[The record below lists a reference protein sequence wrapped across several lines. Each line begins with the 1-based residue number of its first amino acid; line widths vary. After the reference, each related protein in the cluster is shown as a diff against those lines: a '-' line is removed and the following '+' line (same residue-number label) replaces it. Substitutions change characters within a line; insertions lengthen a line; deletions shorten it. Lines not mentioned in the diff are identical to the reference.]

1 MSKGTRDR
9 MVDAA
14 IDALRRDGVAGMSFT
29 DLLEASGAARGA
41 IYHHFP
47 GGKSELVAEA
57 VERNARDVSVQLS
70 QLRAGSPESVVKEFT
85 ALIRPVVEASAAG
98 SSCAVAAGAMAGS
111 AQRDRDRDRLQRTAG
126 DAIASWIDVLRERL
140 EQSGVEPRGAA
151 ELASLLIATL
161 EGAHVLVRAE
171 RRIEPF
177 DEAARALEGLVAS
190 RYAA

>member
-14 IDALRRDGVAGMSFT
+14 IDALRREGVAGMSFT

-47 GGKSELVAEA
+47 GGKSQLVAEA
-57 VERNARDVSVQLS
+57 VERNGRDVSAQLS
-70 QLRAGSPESVVKEFT
+70 QLRSGSPGSVVKEFT

-111 AQRDRDRDRLQRTAG
+111 EQRDPDLLQRTAG

-140 EQSGVEPRGAA
+140 ERSGVEPQGAA

-177 DEAARALEGLVAS
+177 DQAARALERLVAS
-190 RYAA
+190 RYPA

>member
-1 MSKGTRDR
+1 MRKGTRDR

-14 IDALRRDGVAGMSFT
+14 VDALRRDGVAGMSFT
-29 DLLEASGAARGA
+29 GVLEASGAARGA

-57 VERNARDVSVQLS
+57 VDRNARDVSAQLS
-70 QLRAGSPESVVKEFT
+70 QLRPGSPRSVVKEFT

-98 SSCAVAAGAMAGS
+98 SSCAVAAGAMAGPE
-111 AQRDRDRDRLQRTAG
+111 QRDRDRLQRTAG
-126 DAIASWIDVLRERL
+126 DAIASWINVLRERL
-140 EQSGVEPRGAA
+140 EQSGVEPQGAA

-177 DEAARALEGLVAS
+177 DQAARALEGLVAS
-190 RYAA
+190 RYPA

>member
-1 MSKGTRDR
+1 MSKRTRDR

-29 DLLEASGAARGA
+29 DVLEASGAARGA

-57 VERNARDVSVQLS
+57 VDRNARDVSAQLS
-70 QLRAGSPESVVKEFT
+70 QLRPGSPRSVVKEFT
-85 ALIRPVVEASAAG
+85 ALIRPVVEASAAA

-111 AQRDRDRDRLQRTAG
+111 EQRDRHLLQRAAG
-126 DAIASWIDVLRERL
+126 DAIASWINVLRERL

-177 DEAARALEGLVAS
+177 DQAARALEELVAS
-190 RYAA
+190 RYPA

>member
-1 MSKGTRDR
+1 MSNGTRDR

-29 DLLEASGAARGA
+29 DVLEASGAARGA

-57 VERNARDVSVQLS
+57 VDRNARDVSAQLS
-70 QLRAGSPESVVKEFT
+70 QLRPGSPRSVVKEFT
-85 ALIRPVVEASAAG
+85 ALIRPVVEASAAA

-111 AQRDRDRDRLQRTAG
+111 EQRDRHLLQRAAG
-126 DAIASWIDVLRERL
+126 DAIASWINVLRERL

-177 DEAARALEGLVAS
+177 DQAARALEGLVAS
-190 RYAA
+190 RYPA

>member
-29 DLLEASGAARGA
+29 DVLEASGAARGA

-57 VERNARDVSVQLS
+57 VERNGRDVSAQLS
-70 QLRAGSPESVVKEFT
+70 QLRPGSPRSVVKEFT
-85 ALIRPVVEASAAG
+85 ALIRPVVEASAAA

-111 AQRDRDRDRLQRTAG
+111 EQRDRHLLQRAAG
-126 DAIASWIDVLRERL
+126 DAIASWINVLRERL

-177 DEAARALEGLVAS
+177 DQAARALEELVAS
-190 RYAA
+190 RYPA

>member
-1 MSKGTRDR
+1 
-9 MVDAA
+9 
-14 IDALRRDGVAGMSFT
+14 MSFT
-29 DLLEASGAARGA
+29 GVLEASGAARGA

-57 VERNARDVSVQLS
+57 VERNGRDVSAQLS
-70 QLRAGSPESVVKEFT
+70 QLRSGSPESVVKEFT

-111 AQRDRDRDRLQRTAG
+111 EQRDRDLVQRTAG
-126 DAIASWIDVLRERL
+126 DAVALWIDVLRERL
-140 EQSGVEPRGAA
+140 EQSGLEPRGAA
-151 ELASLLIATL
+151 ELASLLITTL

-177 DEAARALEGLVAS
+177 DQAARALEELVAS
-190 RYAA
+190 RYPA